1 MEEKNYLVSGMHC
14 AGCAAKVER
23 AVEGL
28 EGVERVE
35 LNLLTG
41 KMTVLFEKP
50 DSPAMER
57 IAPVVEKAGFHLA
70 DWKEEPLAGTER
82 EERLEQEETGGS
94 RLVWSILLLVPLMYL
109 SMGPMWNWP
118 VPEGS
123 WGLWMNWWTQGIL
136 AGAVLWL
143 NRHYLINGV
152 RQLVAL
158 SPNMDSLIAIGSG
171 SAFLYGLYLL
181 VAGMWQGFSVEGME
195 LYFESAAMIVTLI
208 SLGKYLERRSYRK
221 TNAAVKGLVKLV
233 PQEALVW
240 HDGAERAVPLDEIRS
255 GDLVVVKTGQRI
267 PVDGMIEEGQAALD
281 ESDLTGESMPVDR
294 AAGDRVISGT
304 FNRAGYLKIRA
315 ERVGGDSTLAR
326 MIRLVEQA
334 SQSKAPIARLADRVC
349 YFFVPAVIA
358 VALVSLVGWMA
369 AGEGFSFALARAIAV
384 LVISCPCVL
393 GLATPI
399 AIMVG
404 TGRGARLGILCKSA
418 GALEAL
424 SRVDTVVFDKTG
436 TLTEGEPR
444 VVAVLPEEGMDAD
457 ALVEMAALEQG
468 SEHPV
473 GKAVY
478 EHARLLNLPVRA
490 VADLSVVPGRG
501 IAGTVDG
508 VPYAVGNSGF
518 MQDKGISWKED
529 ESRLREFMRQG
540 ASPLYV
546 GRGGCPAGVIMVA
559 DSLKPDSRAAVD
571 SLKRMNLRVVMLTG
585 DNAATARHM
594 AGELHID
601 EVVSDV
607 LPDEKASHV
616 MKMEERGDKVAMV
629 GDGVNDAPALACA
642 RVGISMKSGTELAM
656 ESSDIVL
663 MKSNPAGVAEAVQL
677 GRTTL
682 LIIRQN
688 LFWAFF
694 YNIIGIPL
702 AAGCLYPAFG
712 LTLNPMIAAG
722 AMSLSSLCVVFNS
735 LRLRGFTPRLGG
747 LGK

>member
-152 RQLVAL
+152 RQ
-158 SPNMDSLIAIGSG
+158 
-171 SAFLYGLYLL
+171 L

-457 ALVEMAALEQG
+457 ALVEMAAALEQG

>member
-1 MEEKNYLVSGMHC
+1 
-14 AGCAAKVER
+14 
-23 AVEGL
+23 
-28 EGVERVE
+28 
-35 LNLLTG
+35 
-41 KMTVLFEKP
+41 
-50 DSPAMER
+50 
-57 IAPVVEKAGFHLA
+57 
-70 DWKEEPLAGTER
+70 
-82 EERLEQEETGGS
+82 
-94 RLVWSILLLVPLMYL
+94 
-109 SMGPMWNWP
+109 
-118 VPEGS
+118 
-123 WGLWMNWWTQGIL
+123 
-136 AGAVLWL
+136 
-143 NRHYLINGV
+143 
-152 RQLVAL
+152 
-158 SPNMDSLIAIGSG
+158 
-171 SAFLYGLYLL
+171 
-181 VAGMWQGFSVEGME
+181 
-195 LYFESAAMIVTLI
+195 
-208 SLGKYLERRSYRK
+208 
-221 TNAAVKGLVKLV
+221 
-233 PQEALVW
+233 
-240 HDGAERAVPLDEIRS
+240 
-255 GDLVVVKTGQRI
+255 
-267 PVDGMIEEGQAALD
+267 
-281 ESDLTGESMPVDR
+281 
-294 AAGDRVISGT
+294 
-304 FNRAGYLKIRA
+304 
-315 ERVGGDSTLAR
+315 
-326 MIRLVEQA
+326 
-334 SQSKAPIARLADRVC
+334 
-349 YFFVPAVIA
+349 
-358 VALVSLVGWMA
+358 
-369 AGEGFSFALARAIAV
+369 
-384 LVISCPCVL
+384 
-393 GLATPI
+393 
-399 AIMVG
+399 
-404 TGRGARLGILCKSA
+404 
-418 GALEAL
+418 
-424 SRVDTVVFDKTG
+424 VDTVVFDKTG

-457 ALVEMAALEQG
+457 ALVEMAAALEQG

-735 LRLRGFTPRLGG
+735 LRLRGFTPRLGR

>member
-1 MEEKNYLVSGMHC
+1 
-14 AGCAAKVER
+14 
-23 AVEGL
+23 
-28 EGVERVE
+28 
-35 LNLLTG
+35 
-41 KMTVLFEKP
+41 
-50 DSPAMER
+50 
-57 IAPVVEKAGFHLA
+57 
-70 DWKEEPLAGTER
+70 
-82 EERLEQEETGGS
+82 
-94 RLVWSILLLVPLMYL
+94 
-109 SMGPMWNWP
+109 MGPMWSWP
-118 VPEGS
+118 APSGE
-123 WGLWMNWWTQGIL
+123 WGIWANLWGQCIL
-136 AGAVLWL
+136 AALILWL
-143 NRHYLINGV
+143 NRRYLVNGV
-152 RQLVAL
+152 RQLATL
-158 SPNMDSLIAIGSG
+158 SPNMGSLIAIGSG
-171 SAFLYGLYLL
+171 SAFLYGLFLL
-181 VAGMWQGFSVEGME
+181 CGGMLRGGRVDTME

-221 TNAAVKGLVKLV
+221 TNAAVKGLVNLI

-240 HDGAERAVPLDEIRS
+240 HDGEERAVPLNELQVD
-255 GDLVVVKTGQRI
+255 DLIVVKTGQRV
-267 PVDGMIEEGQAALD
+267 PVDGVITEGQAALD
-281 ESDLTGESMPVDR
+281 ESDLTGESMPVDKS
-294 AAGDRVISGT
+294 AGDRVISGT
-304 FNRAGYLKIRA
+304 FNRAGYLKVRA

-334 SQSKAPIARLADRVC
+334 GQSKAPIARLADRVC

-358 VALVSLVGWMA
+358 IALAAFGIWLA

-436 TLTEGEPR
+436 TLTVGEPR
-444 VVAVLPEEGMDAD
+444 VVAVLPEHGMNAD
-457 ALVEMAALEQG
+457 ELMEVAAALEQG

-478 EHARLLNLPVRA
+478 EHARMLELPVRP
-490 VADLSVVPGRG
+490 VADLSIVPGRG

-508 VPYAVGNSGF
+508 VPYVIGNLAF
-518 MQDKGISWKED
+518 MQEKGISWEQ
-529 ESRLREFMRQG
+529 EQGRFREFMRQG

-546 GRGGCPAGVIMVA
+546 GREGRPAGAIMVA
-559 DSLKPDSRAAVD
+559 DSLKPDSLSAVD
-571 SLKRMNLRVVMLTG
+571 NLKRMHMRVVMLTG

-594 AGELHID
+594 AEELHID

-607 LPDEKASHV
+607 LPDEKASHI
-616 MKMEERGDKVAMV
+616 MKMEKAGARVAMV

-642 RVGISMKSGTELAM
+642 QVGISLKSGTDLAM

-663 MKSNPAGVAEAVQL
+663 MKNHPRGVAEALQL
-677 GRTTL
+677 GRATL
-682 LIIRQN
+682 HIIRQN

-694 YNIIGIPL
+694 YNTIGIPL
-702 AAGCLYPAFG
+702 AAGALYPAFG
-712 LTLNPMIAAG
+712 ITLNPMIAAA

-735 LRLRGFTPRLGG
+735 LRLRTFKPHLE
-747 LGK
+747 K

>member
-57 IAPVVEKAGFHLA
+57 IAPVVEKAGFRLA

-109 SMGPMWNWP
+109 SMGPMWHWP

-281 ESDLTGESMPVDR
+281 
-294 AAGDRVISGT
+294 VISGT

-369 AGEGFSFALARAIAV
+369 AGEGVSFALARAIAV

-457 ALVEMAALEQG
+457 ALVEMAAALEQG

-735 LRLRGFTPRLGG
+735 LRLRGFTPRLGS

>member
-1 MEEKNYLVSGMHC
+1 M
-14 AGCAAKVER
+14 
-23 AVEGL
+23 
-28 EGVERVE
+28 
-35 LNLLTG
+35 
-41 KMTVLFEKP
+41 
-50 DSPAMER
+50 
-57 IAPVVEKAGFHLA
+57 
-70 DWKEEPLAGTER
+70 
-82 EERLEQEETGGS
+82 
-94 RLVWSILLLVPLMYL
+94 
-109 SMGPMWNWP
+109 
-118 VPEGS
+118 
-123 WGLWMNWWTQGIL
+123 
-136 AGAVLWL
+136 
-143 NRHYLINGV
+143 
-152 RQLVAL
+152 
-158 SPNMDSLIAIGSG
+158 
-171 SAFLYGLYLL
+171 
-181 VAGMWQGFSVEGME
+181 
-195 LYFESAAMIVTLI
+195 
-208 SLGKYLERRSYRK
+208 
-221 TNAAVKGLVKLV
+221 
-233 PQEALVW
+233 
-240 HDGAERAVPLDEIRS
+240 
-255 GDLVVVKTGQRI
+255 
-267 PVDGMIEEGQAALD
+267 
-281 ESDLTGESMPVDR
+281 DR

-457 ALVEMAALEQG
+457 ALVEMAAALEQG

-546 GRGGCPAGVIMVA
+546 GRGGCPARRHHGGGFPETGQPCGGGQFEA
-559 DSLKPDSRAAVD
+559 DEPARRHAD
-571 SLKRMNLRVVMLTG
+571 G

-642 RVGISMKSGTELAM
+642 G
-656 ESSDIVL
+656 
-663 MKSNPAGVAEAVQL
+663 
-677 GRTTL
+677 
-682 LIIRQN
+682 
-688 LFWAFF
+688 WAF
-694 YNIIGIPL
+694 P
-702 AAGCLYPAFG
+702 
-712 LTLNPMIAAG
+712 
-722 AMSLSSLCVVFNS
+722 
-735 LRLRGFTPRLGG
+735 
-747 LGK
+747 

>member
-1 MEEKNYLVSGMHC
+1 
-14 AGCAAKVER
+14 
-23 AVEGL
+23 
-28 EGVERVE
+28 
-35 LNLLTG
+35 
-41 KMTVLFEKP
+41 
-50 DSPAMER
+50 
-57 IAPVVEKAGFHLA
+57 
-70 DWKEEPLAGTER
+70 
-82 EERLEQEETGGS
+82 
-94 RLVWSILLLVPLMYL
+94 
-109 SMGPMWNWP
+109 
-118 VPEGS
+118 
-123 WGLWMNWWTQGIL
+123 
-136 AGAVLWL
+136 
-143 NRHYLINGV
+143 
-152 RQLVAL
+152 
-158 SPNMDSLIAIGSG
+158 
-171 SAFLYGLYLL
+171 
-181 VAGMWQGFSVEGME
+181 
-195 LYFESAAMIVTLI
+195 
-208 SLGKYLERRSYRK
+208 
-221 TNAAVKGLVKLV
+221 
-233 PQEALVW
+233 
-240 HDGAERAVPLDEIRS
+240 
-255 GDLVVVKTGQRI
+255 
-267 PVDGMIEEGQAALD
+267 
-281 ESDLTGESMPVDR
+281 MPVDR

-457 ALVEMAALEQG
+457 ALVEMAAALEQG

-735 LRLRGFTPRLGG
+735 LRLRGFTPRLGR
-747 LGK
+747 LGKWALPPPAFPVQEGCSRAWASVRAWSPPPPSMRTSSSTRSSWLTSRRQEMVRLPADAF

>member
-1 MEEKNYLVSGMHC
+1 MI
-14 AGCAAKVER
+14 
-23 AVEGL
+23 AV
-28 EGVERVE
+28 
-35 LNLLTG
+35 
-41 KMTVLFEKP
+41 TV
-50 DSPAMER
+50 
-57 IAPVVEKAGFHLA
+57 IVV
-70 DWKEEPLAGTER
+70 T
-82 EERLEQEETGGS
+82 
-94 RLVWSILLLVPLMYL
+94 
-109 SMGPMWNWP
+109 
-118 VPEGS
+118 VPEGLPMS
-123 WGLWMNWWTQGIL
+123 VTLSL
-136 AGAVLWL
+136 
-143 NRHYLINGV
+143 
-152 RQLVAL
+152 AL
-158 SPNMDSLIAIGSG
+158 SMKSMLANNN
-171 SAFLYGLYLL
+171 L
-181 VAGMWQGFSVEGME
+181 VRKMHACETMG
-195 LYFESAAMIVTLI
+195 AAT
-208 SLGKYLERRSYRK
+208 
-221 TNAAVKGLVKLV
+221 
-233 PQEALVW
+233 
-240 HDGAERAVPLDEIRS
+240 
-255 GDLVVVKTGQRI
+255 
-267 PVDGMIEEGQAALD
+267 
-281 ESDLTGESMPVDR
+281 
-294 AAGDRVISGT
+294 VICT
-304 FNRAGYLKIRA
+304 
-315 ERVGGDSTLAR
+315 
-326 MIRLVEQA
+326 
-334 SQSKAPIARLADRVC
+334 
-349 YFFVPAVIA
+349 
-358 VALVSLVGWMA
+358 
-369 AGEGFSFALARAIAV
+369 
-384 LVISCPCVL
+384 
-393 GLATPI
+393 
-399 AIMVG
+399 
-404 TGRGARLGILCKSA
+404 
-418 GALEAL
+418 
-424 SRVDTVVFDKTG
+424 DKTG

-457 ALVEMAALEQG
+457 ALVEMAAALEQG

>member
-50 DSPAMER
+50 DSSAMER
-57 IAPVVEKAGFHLA
+57 IAPVVEKAGFRLA

-457 ALVEMAALEQG
+457 ALVEMAAALEQG

-546 GRGGCPAGVIMVA
+546 GRGGCPAGVI
-559 DSLKPDSRAAVD
+559 
-571 SLKRMNLRVVMLTG
+571 MLTG

-735 LRLRGFTPRLGG
+735 LRLRGFTPRLGR

>member
-57 IAPVVEKAGFHLA
+57 IALVVEKAGFRLA

-109 SMGPMWNWP
+109 SMGPMWHWP

-457 ALVEMAALEQG
+457 ALVEMAAALEQG

-546 GRGGCPAGVIMVA
+546 GRGGCPAGVI
-559 DSLKPDSRAAVD
+559 
-571 SLKRMNLRVVMLTG
+571 MLTG

-735 LRLRGFTPRLGG
+735 LRLRGFTPRLGS

>member
-57 IAPVVEKAGFHLA
+57 IAPVVEKVGFRLA

-109 SMGPMWNWP
+109 SMGPMWHWP
-118 VPEGS
+118 VPGGS

-369 AGEGFSFALARAIAV
+369 AGEGFSFALARAI
-384 LVISCPCVL
+384 
-393 GLATPI
+393 
-399 AIMVG
+399 MVG
-404 TGRGARLGILCKSA
+404 RGRGARLGILCKSA
-418 GALEAL
+418 GALEGL

-457 ALVEMAALEQG
+457 ALVEMAAALEQG

-735 LRLRGFTPRLGG
+735 LRLRGFTPRLGR

>member
-1 MEEKNYLVSGMHC
+1 MDGTPSGRDEEEKAED
-14 AGCAAKVER
+14 AGGA
-23 AVEGL
+23 
-28 EGVERVE
+28 
-35 LNLLTG
+35 
-41 KMTVLFEKP
+41 
-50 DSPAMER
+50 
-57 IAPVVEKAGFHLA
+57 
-70 DWKEEPLAGTER
+70 
-82 EERLEQEETGGS
+82 
-94 RLVWSILLLVPLMYL
+94 RLVWSVLLLLPLMYL
-109 SMGPMWNWP
+109 SMGPMWSWP
-118 VPEGS
+118 APSGE
-123 WGLWMNWWTQGIL
+123 WGIWANLWGQCIL
-136 AGAVLWL
+136 AALILWL
-143 NRHYLINGV
+143 NRRNLVNGV
-152 RQLVAL
+152 RQLATL

-171 SAFLYGLYLL
+171 SAFLYGLFLL
-181 VAGMWQGFSVEGME
+181 CGGMLRGGRVDTME

-221 TNAAVKGLVKLV
+221 TNAAVKGLVNLI

-240 HDGAERAVPLDEIRS
+240 HDGEERAVPLNELQVD
-255 GDLVVVKTGQRI
+255 DLIVVKTGQRV
-267 PVDGMIEEGQAALD
+267 PVDGVITEGQAALD
-281 ESDLTGESMPVDR
+281 ESDLTGESMPVDKS
-294 AAGDRVISGT
+294 AGDRVISGT
-304 FNRAGYLKIRA
+304 FNRAGYLKVRA

-334 SQSKAPIARLADRVC
+334 GQSKAPIARLADRVC

-358 VALVSLVGWMA
+358 IALAAFGIWLA

-436 TLTEGEPR
+436 TLTVGEPR
-444 VVAVLPEEGMDAD
+444 VVAVLPEHGMNAD
-457 ALVEMAALEQG
+457 ELMEVAAALEQG

-478 EHARLLNLPVRA
+478 EHARMLELPVRP
-490 VADLSVVPGRG
+490 VADLSIVPGRG

-508 VPYAVGNSGF
+508 VPYVIGNLAF
-518 MQDKGISWKED
+518 MQEKGISWEQ
-529 ESRLREFMRQG
+529 EQGRFREFMRQG

-546 GRGGCPAGVIMVA
+546 GREGRPAGAIMVA
-559 DSLKPDSRAAVD
+559 DSLKPDSLSAVD
-571 SLKRMNLRVVMLTG
+571 NLKRMHMRVVMLTG

-594 AGELHID
+594 AEELHID

-607 LPDEKASHV
+607 LPDEKASHI
-616 MKMEERGDKVAMV
+616 MKMEKAGARVAMV
-629 GDGVNDAPALACA
+629 GDGVNAAPALACA
-642 RVGISMKSGTELAM
+642 QVGISLKSGTDLAM

-663 MKSNPAGVAEAVQL
+663 MKNHPRGVAEALQL
-677 GRTTL
+677 GRATL
-682 LIIRQN
+682 HIIRQN

-694 YNIIGIPL
+694 YNTIGIPL
-702 AAGCLYPAFG
+702 AAGALYPAFG
-712 LTLNPMIAAG
+712 ITLNPMIAAA

-735 LRLRGFTPRLGG
+735 LRLRTFKPHLE
-747 LGK
+747 K

>member
-1 MEEKNYLVSGMHC
+1 MSTEHSHEHFPEGASCCSGSCGSGSCCCSGDAIGPVPAVLGIALFISALAAGGDSLVGMAAYVGSYLLIGWDVLKAAFLGMMRGR
-14 AGCAAKVER
+14 AINENFLMSIASLGAMFLGDYSEAVGVMLFYRVGEYLQER
-23 AVEGL
+23 AVGSSRRSVSELMSLRPEAVHVKKAGAVDDVPPSEVLPGSLIEVRPGERVPLDGVVTGGFSVLDTSAMTGESLPVEAGSGSPVLAGYINGQGVLEVRTERDWRHSALARVQELVEAASGRKSPL
-28 EGVERVE
+28 EGRLSSFSRIYTPLVISMAALVF
-35 LNLLTG
+35 LLY
-41 KMTVLFEKP
+41 
-50 DSPAMER
+50 
-57 IAPVVEKAGFHLA
+57 
-70 DWKEEPLAGTER
+70 PLV
-82 EERLEQEETGGS
+82 TGGS
-94 RLVWSILLLVPLMYL
+94 WAD
-109 SMGPMWNWP
+109 
-118 VPEGS
+118 
-123 WGLWMNWWTQGIL
+123 GLF
-136 AGAVLWL
+136 
-143 NRHYLINGV
+143 R
-152 RQLVAL
+152 
-158 SPNMDSLIAIGSG
+158 
-171 SAFLYGLYLL
+171 
-181 VAGMWQGFSVEGME
+181 
-195 LYFESAAMIVTLI
+195 
-208 SLGKYLERRSYRK
+208 
-221 TNAAVKGLVKLV
+221 
-233 PQEALVW
+233 ALV
-240 HDGAERAVPLDEIRS
+240 L
-255 GDLVVVKTGQRI
+255 
-267 PVDGMIEEGQAALD
+267 
-281 ESDLTGESMPVDR
+281 
-294 AAGDRVISGT
+294 
-304 FNRAGYLKIRA
+304 
-315 ERVGGDSTLAR
+315 
-326 MIRLVEQA
+326 
-334 SQSKAPIARLADRVC
+334 
-349 YFFVPAVIA
+349 
-358 VALVSLVGWMA
+358 
-369 AGEGFSFALARAIAV
+369 

-457 ALVEMAALEQG
+457 ALVEMAAALEQG

-735 LRLRGFTPRLGG
+735 LRLRGFTPRLGS

>member
-1 MEEKNYLVSGMHC
+1 MKSAAHHQGLSEQQVLENRTRYGINILTPPEKEPLWKQFLEKFSDPIIKILLVALLLSVGVAFYQFFTGTEPASVFLEPAGILAAILLATCVGFAFEVSANKKFEILNQVNDDTMVQVIRGGNICELPRRDVVVGDIVILNTGEEVPADGVLLEAVSLQ
-14 AGCAAKVER
+14 VNEST
-23 AVEGL
+23 
-28 EGVERVE
+28 
-35 LNLLTG
+35 LTG
-41 KMTVLFEKP
+41 
-50 DSPAMER
+50 
-57 IAPVVEKAGFHLA
+57 
-70 DWKEEPLAGTER
+70 EPLIGKTTDEEEFKKDATYPSNHVLKGTTVADGHGVMEVTSVGDRTEYGKVYEGSQIDNKVQTPLNRQLSRLGDLITWASYAIAAFIVIGRLTLYFSHLPGPVEWLSAGTY
-82 EERLEQEETGGS
+82 
-94 RLVWSILLLVPLMYL
+94 ILNTVMIAVTVIVVT
-109 SMGPMWNWP
+109 
-118 VPEGS
+118 VPEGLPMS
-123 WGLWMNWWTQGIL
+123 VTLSL
-136 AGAVLWL
+136 
-143 NRHYLINGV
+143 
-152 RQLVAL
+152 AL
-158 SPNMDSLIAIGSG
+158 SMKSMLANNN
-171 SAFLYGLYLL
+171 L
-181 VAGMWQGFSVEGME
+181 VRKMHACETMG
-195 LYFESAAMIVTLI
+195 AAT
-208 SLGKYLERRSYRK
+208 
-221 TNAAVKGLVKLV
+221 
-233 PQEALVW
+233 
-240 HDGAERAVPLDEIRS
+240 
-255 GDLVVVKTGQRI
+255 
-267 PVDGMIEEGQAALD
+267 
-281 ESDLTGESMPVDR
+281 
-294 AAGDRVISGT
+294 VICT
-304 FNRAGYLKIRA
+304 
-315 ERVGGDSTLAR
+315 
-326 MIRLVEQA
+326 
-334 SQSKAPIARLADRVC
+334 
-349 YFFVPAVIA
+349 
-358 VALVSLVGWMA
+358 
-369 AGEGFSFALARAIAV
+369 
-384 LVISCPCVL
+384 
-393 GLATPI
+393 
-399 AIMVG
+399 
-404 TGRGARLGILCKSA
+404 
-418 GALEAL
+418 
-424 SRVDTVVFDKTG
+424 DKTG

-457 ALVEMAALEQG
+457 ALVEMAAALEQG

-735 LRLRGFTPRLGG
+735 LRLRGFTPRLGR